1 MQEINKP
8 KFKKDQSVRLKPK
21 EECYKIDNITAK
33 ELFEYLSENDLK
45 SEQYIYGIKKAN
57 IFKNILYSVNF
68 GERKVIHDIPEPFLE
83 ASEEDV
89 NKNDIETGNTM
100 LLEQVQNYIEKAPL
114 NQVSDLLFDIMGKAM
129 IKYPNDITVA
139 LQFSKDKN
147 AKRYKAISGQR
158 YLPYNKFTLFLEPA
172 KPEFSG
178 TSHENLWKIDKGL
191 MKRIEKEEVQI
202 SLFKDELKDLNP
214 YDIREAG
221 YRDIKLIG
229 IKDFYI
235 ECFKKVTCDA
245 DRIEYLRHITSI
257 ARTGYQ
263 DYSECHPTMDEIS
276 RIQTETYRK
285 KNADYGDSFKKSMD
299 EDGILVAKI
308 RIGDKIRRIESLM
321 SKGGEGQVKDE
332 RLQDTFL
339 DLANYCV
346 MTILWIKGR
355 YE

>member
-83 ASEEDV
+83 ASEEGI

-114 NQVSDLLFDIMGKAM
+114 NQVSDFLFETVGMAM
-129 IKYPNDITVA
+129 HQYPVQISIA
-139 LQFSKDKN
+139 LQFDNNKK
-147 AKRYKAISGQR
+147 AKRFRVMWGKREVDSRSFELFFAPVTEESEINEENLGKVEKSDKKIPDDTERFAQLLAELQDRDEYYRQWGDDANSRIDLLHIAYKAAFNSVENNPIAYLKSLVIDGRSG
-158 YLPYNKFTLFLEPA
+158 YKY
-172 KPEFSG
+172 FSG
-178 TSHENLWKIDKGL
+178 TE
-191 MKRIEKEEVQI
+191 I
-202 SLFKDELKDLNP
+202 S
-214 YDIREAG
+214 Y
-221 YRDIKLIG
+221 
-229 IKDFYI
+229 
-235 ECFKKVTCDA
+235 
-245 DRIEYLRHITSI
+245 
-257 ARTGYQ
+257 
-263 DYSECHPTMDEIS
+263 DEIS
-276 RIQTETYRK
+276 QLQIETYRK

-355 YE
+355 DE